1 MKGEARNAGQAAELV
16 RRAAAGE
23 AKAALAREFGVSRQ
37 TVYQYLQP
45 GPQ

>member
-1 MKGEARNAGQAAELV
+1 MV

-23 AKAALAREFGVSRQ
+23 AKAALARESAVSRQ
-37 TVYQYLQP
+37 TVYQYRQP